1 MLKKIICVFLILM
14 CTSMTIYAEDR
25 QQERT
30 TNLVATEI
38 RELTYEEA
46 IDTIMA
52 KKQVSER
59 EAKDIL
65 GIVPRNTRIVQKIEE
80 FDFGSNSI
88 VEVGAMYLEW
98 FEGSF
103 RQLNELKYCW
113 SALVSSSNTTYEEIF
128 CVDMIESYPTIT
140 GHIRARGTVVRTIS
154 SSLEGSLGAELEGL
168 GFELSGSSSSEM
180 YYRKTDNIDLIYDLY

>member
-103 RQLNELKYCW
+103 RQLNELKYC
-113 SALVSSSNTTYEEIF
+113 
-128 CVDMIESYPTIT
+128 
-140 GHIRARGTVVRTIS
+140 
-154 SSLEGSLGAELEGL
+154 
-168 GFELSGSSSSEM
+168 
-180 YYRKTDNIDLIYDLY
+180 